1 MSSLFERLSTAMP
14 SFQPKF
20 RQELAGRRIDT
31 IKRHLETLLNA
42 RQGCSQSSP
51 GLGLPDFNGNHM
63 ANGDLLIQV
72 SADIRRYM
80 EDGPQ
85 SVPRPRL
92 STQFPSPIQGFS
104 AQFEGIGRFFRT
116 SGWLMKLALLMI
128 WPAFVI
134 MGTAHWVNR

>member
-63 ANGDLLIQV
+63 ASGDLLIQV
-72 SADIRRYM
+72 SADIRRAIQRY
-80 EDGPQ
+80 E
-85 SVPRPRL
+85 PRIRVQTLHAVRDVNAPLDLLFRL
-92 STQFPSPIQGFS
+92 DCQVQIDSRAEQMRL
-104 AQFEGIGRFFRT
+104 E
-116 SGWLMKLALLMI
+116 LLI
-128 WPAFVI
+128 NS
-134 MGTAHWVNR
+134 HNRHARVR